1 MLPRTTRTPRNAR
14 LRLLPRT
21 TRTPRNARLRV
32 LPRTP
37 RTPRN
42 ARLRLPEG
50 PPGRYSV
57 RLTVDGKT
65 FTQPLIVGQDPRG
78 TL

>member
-1 MLPRTTRTPRNAR
+1 
-14 LRLLPRT
+14 
-21 TRTPRNARLRV
+21 V